1 MLCRVIG
8 HCVFIPYLS
17 FTSKCFPLK
26 ILLEKPHFI
35 FPRQSFP
42 SLFSAAVSTAL
53 ACTQALGFPAWRTAA
68 GDRGA
73 RCLQLEPCM
82 TSSALQSV
90 SLVRS
95 DRVTSCFGLSV
106 APHYVQK
113 RTPSSASERGT
124 SLLCFCPLLQ
134 SSFATDYFE
143 TPMRATSSD
152 FSFFPC
158 WAVSRLCTLLVPRSS
173 LLGLSA

>member
-1 MLCRVIG
+1 M
-8 HCVFIPYLS
+8 
-17 FTSKCFPLK
+17 
-26 ILLEKPHFI
+26 
-35 FPRQSFP
+35 
-42 SLFSAAVSTAL
+42 STAL

-73 RCLQLEPCM
+73 RCPQLEPCM

-106 APHYVQK
+106 APHDVQEI
-113 RTPSSASERGT
+113 TQSSASERGT
-124 SLLCFCPLLQ
+124 SLLCFCPRLQ

-143 TPMRATSSD
+143 TPMRATPSD
-152 FSFFPC
+152 FQFLPMLGCFSPLYLVRAKILASWLVC
-158 WAVSRLCTLLVPRSS
+158 LTLIVV
-173 LLGLSA
+173 